1 MHRSLIIALG
11 GATILAGSSIGTS
24 QAGASGPSLFT
35 SAQSAAGGKTY
46 AANCSKCH
54 GANLEG
60 VSAPALRG
68 SGSGLAGDSVG
79 EAFTFISTQMPAGNP
94 GSLSTTEYTNVL
106 AFILTRNGHTAGKTS
121 LTPALAKASKIK
133 V

>member
-94 GSLSTTEYTNVL
+94 GSLSGAEYANVL
-106 AFILTRNGHTAGKTS
+106 AYILSRNGHRPGAST
-121 LTPALAKASKIK
+121 LTPAAAKTSQLK

>member
-1 MHRSLIIALG
+1 MKLGLIALA
-11 GATILAGSSIGTS
+11 GAVVLTSTSMGSS
-24 QAGASGPSLFT
+24 QAVSSAPSVFT
-35 SAQSAAGGKTY
+35 SAQAQAGAKVY
-46 AANCSKCH
+46 VAQCSKCH

-68 SGSGLAGDSVG
+68 AGSGLAGNSVG

-94 GSLSTTEYTNVL
+94 GGLSSSDYANVL
-106 AFILTRNGHTAGKTS
+106 AYILSRNGHAAGHTT
-121 LTPALAKASKIK
+121 LTPALAKKSKYK